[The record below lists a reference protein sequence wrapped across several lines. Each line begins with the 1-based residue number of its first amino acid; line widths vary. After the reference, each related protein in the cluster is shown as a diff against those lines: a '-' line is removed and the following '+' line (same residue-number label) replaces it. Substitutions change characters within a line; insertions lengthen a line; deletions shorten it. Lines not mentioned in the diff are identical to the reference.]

1 MRKLCTFVSVLLL
14 LSAAAF
20 AEVKAKKLDDGKIEA
35 TFFYAS
41 TTAQEVKVAGD
52 FTNWVDGAL
61 TMTKTDTGFTLV
73 KVFDAG
79 TTLKYKF
86 IVDGEWT
93 SDPNAPDSVDD
104 GFGGM
109 NGLANLDELSAPAV
123 ADAEG
128 GEKAKKSKMHFGT
141 FTVLGAEM
149 KGETGKNSG
158 VTAAGLGLKSYFKVS
173 TEFLP
178 SVPVYLEVAVAE
190 NDACNNLYKRG
201 SGTNENPELTF
212 VKGFERMGYGLM
224 TAPFYWLGGDKGPKG
239 DNPVKANDWTY
250 LGHFKFGID
259 SKWAKWETG
268 AKYAKVPEHKIND
281 WRTVHKWDAGW
292 GGIGGYNYFEL
303 GSALQKIGDKVVI
316 KAALSPNMT
325 ADRAGKQYGLFSWVD
340 VEFLK
345 QHTVSLQYDG
355 QYNTYKGY
363 GIEHVPF
370 SNGIILGYGGKFGPV
385 SASANV
391 LANIYEEGNSEFNK
405 DGPAIHYMAFTES
418 ITYKQGFVDNLKV
431 WSKLRGNNAKL
442 LYSNGKSDDDL
453 GKNNQWNFGVDTNFV
468 AVEGVK
474 LGTDFS
480 VSGRFDKSTDAE
492 KLLKDAGMKDKD
504 NIRINNKLHFDVEF
518 KPLVAF
524 DGKLSGYAKM
534 EGVTKKADRYYR
546 GKEAS
551 DDYASQFLMK
561 DIGLKFS
568 QNLTLDVMKN
578 YAVTLD
584 WDNTV
589 QQRQFLTLLGE
600 VEFAKGY
607 KAHAGLGARIPN
619 KDVNK
624 NDEMS
629 PVGFFIGMSKK
640 FENARAGKPLFFAGF
655 AFAMKPY
662 KDFAD
667 GVDMKRD
674 DYRFENGAMSDYKN
688 YMLRVGAKWDF

>member
-52 FTNWVDGAL
+52 FTNWGDGAL

-281 WRTVHKWDAGW
+281 WRTVHEWDAGW

-303 GSALQKIGDKVVI
+303 GSALQKIGDNVVI
-316 KAALSPNMT
+316 KAALSPNMN
-325 ADRAGKQYGLFSWVD
+325 ADKKGNRYGLFSWVD
-340 VEFLK
+340 VELFK
-345 QHTVSLQYDG
+345 KHTISLEYDG
-355 QYNTYKGY
+355 SFNNFKGDNDWSQWANGGENRHDIIAGYN
-363 GIEHVPF
+363 
-370 SNGIILGYGGKFGPV
+370 GKFGHV
-385 SASANV
+385 TA
-391 LANIYEEGNSEFNK
+391 LANMLLNVYPQMEK
-405 DGPAIHYMAFTES
+405 VPAQHKMAFLVS
-418 ITYKQGFVDNLKV
+418 VKYKQGVVDNLKV
-431 WSKLRGNNAKL
+431 WSKLRGNEADL
-442 LYSNGKSDDDL
+442 IYAGKDDHKNDDL
-453 GKNNQWNFGVDTNFV
+453 GGKNKWTVGVDTNFV

-474 LGTDFS
+474 LGTDLS
-480 VSGRFDKSTDAE
+480 VSGRFDKSDNLD
-492 KLLKDAGMKDKD
+492 KAGMNDKD
-504 NIRINNKLHFDVEF
+504 NVRIANKLHFDIEF
-518 KPLVAF
+518 KPLVDF

-534 EGVTKKADRYYR
+534 EGVTQKADRYYR

-584 WDNTV
+584 WDNTNDKV
-589 QQRQFLTLLGE
+589 NFLTLLGE
-600 VEFAKGY
+600 LEFAKGY

-619 KDVNK
+619 KDVKK
-624 NDEMS
+624 NDEVN

-674 DYRFENGAMSDYKN
+674 DYRFENGAMSDYNK
-688 YMLRVGAKWDF
+688 YILRVGAKWDF